1 MLLPLLFLFGGCC
14 AKCCTIDTFAAEG
27 IIVPVADVMATTDLG
42 LADVIAKW
50 QMEKPLVA
58 DVITTLGVVGRCY
71 SQVADGIA
79 TGQCLNFHSDVLCNT
94 SSQM

>member
-1 MLLPLLFLFGGCC
+1 M
-14 AKCCTIDTFAAEG
+14 
-27 IIVPVADVMATTDLG
+27 
-42 LADVIAKW
+42 
-50 QMEKPLVA
+50 A

-79 TGQCLNFHSDVLCNT
+79 MGQCLNFNSDVLCNT